1 MPYEWMLILITAV
14 APTEYN
20 VVALSSAE
28 THEECHRLSVYV
40 DADIQREDNQ
50 EMMCIKLDPLKL
62 SYGPQDA
69 SHDW

>member
-20 VVALSSAE
+20 VAALSPFESLD
-28 THEECHRLSVYV
+28 ECYRLSVYI
-40 DADIQREDNQ
+40 DADIERADNQ
-50 EMMCIKLDPLKL
+50 EMMCIKLDPVKL

>member
-1 MPYEWMLILITAV
+1 MPYECMIILITAV

-20 VVALSSAE
+20 VAALSPFESLD
-28 THEECHRLSVYV
+28 ECYRQSVYI
-40 DADIQREDNQ
+40 DADIERADNQ
-50 EMMCIKLDPLKL
+50 EMMCIRLDPVKL

>member
-1 MPYEWMLILITAV
+1 MPYEWMLILVTAV

-62 SYGPQDA
+62 SYAQPNVLRG
-69 SHDW
+69 W